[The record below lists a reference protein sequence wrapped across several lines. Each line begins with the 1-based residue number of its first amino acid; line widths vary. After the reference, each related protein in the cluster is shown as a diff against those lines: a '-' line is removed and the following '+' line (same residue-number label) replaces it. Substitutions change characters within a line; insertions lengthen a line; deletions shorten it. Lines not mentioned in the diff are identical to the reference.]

1 MRFSSIIIAIIVCAG
16 IAGFIFRNDIKASI
30 NTSSSNYVE
39 KNEDPA
45 KIENGS
51 KEIKDFNKN
60 TQKSVSVLVQ
70 KSNEQEVTNGILLR
84 GQTEAFKSV
93 QVKAET
99 YGSVISQPIR
109 KGTFVKN
116 GELLCELEVGT
127 KSDVLSEAKEALA
140 LSNDELQ
147 ASINQYQLRI
157 QAAERQKSLLKR
169 GVGTEAAVEAAQLS
183 ASSAETQSLSK
194 RQAVANVE
202 ARINR
207 ATTEL
212 NNTKII
218 APFDGLLETDTAEY
232 GDFMQTGALCGTLL
246 SLNPI
251 KLVGYATETQVSRIE
266 VGTNAGAKLIN
277 GDTVSGNVSFISR
290 SADPTTRTFLVETTV
305 SNDDYNIRE
314 GSTADIYIS
323 LAGVKGHLLPQSSLT
338 LNSSGEL
345 GVRVAINNK
354 AKFIP
359 IQIIRDAEEGIWVT
373 GLPNSAEVIVV
384 GQEYV
389 TDNSNIKVSYKD
401 AK

>member
-1 MRFSSIIIAIIVCAG
+1 MRISSIIIAIIVCAG
-16 IAGFIFRNDIKASI
+16 IAGFIFRND
-30 NTSSSNYVE
+30 
-39 KNEDPA
+39 
-45 KIENGS
+45 
-51 KEIKDFNKN
+51 FNAYLN
-60 TQKSVSVLVQ
+60 TQDVIIEETNEISSELKEKKINKQKAVSVMVK

-99 YGSVISQPIR
+99 SGSVISQPIR

-127 KSDVLSEAKEALA
+127 KSDVLSEAKVALA
-140 LSNDELQ
+140 LSLDELD
-147 ASINQYQLRI
+147 ASIHQYELRV

-169 GVGTEAAVEAAQLS
+169 GVGTEAAVEAAELS

-212 NNTKII
+212 NNTKIV
-218 APFDGLLETDTAEY
+218 APFDGLLESDTAEY
-232 GDFMQTGALCGTLL
+232 GDFMQTGAPCGTLL
-246 SLNPI
+246 ALNPI
-251 KLVGYATETQVSRIE
+251 KLIGYATETQVSKIE
-266 VGTNAGAKLIN
+266 VNTTAGARLIS
-277 GDTVSGNVSFISR
+277 GDTVSGTVSFISR

-305 SNDDYNIRE
+305 PNENYEIRE

-323 LAGVKGHLLPQSSLT
+323 LSGAKGHLLPQSSLT
-338 LNSSGEL
+338 LNSSGVL
-345 GVRVAINNK
+345 GVRIALNDK

-359 IQIIRDAEEGIWVT
+359 INIIRDAEEGVWVT
-373 GLPNSAEVIVV
+373 GLPDTVDVIIV

-389 TDNSNIKVSYKD
+389 TDNSNIKVSYKVSQ
-401 AK
+401 

>member
-1 MRFSSIIIAIIVCAG
+1 MRISSIIIAIIVCAG
-16 IAGFIFRNDIKASI
+16 IAGFIFRND
-30 NTSSSNYVE
+30 
-39 KNEDPA
+39 
-45 KIENGS
+45 
-51 KEIKDFNKN
+51 FNAYLN
-60 TQKSVSVLVQ
+60 TQDVIIEETSEISSELKEKKINKQKAVSVLVQ

-99 YGSVISQPIR
+99 SGSVISQPIR

-127 KSDVLSEAKEALA
+127 KSDVLSEAKVALA
-140 LSNDELQ
+140 LSLDELD
-147 ASINQYQLRI
+147 ASIHQYELRV

-169 GVGTEAAVEAAQLS
+169 GVGTEAAVEAAELS

-218 APFDGLLETDTAEY
+218 APFDGLLESDTAEY
-232 GDFMQTGALCGTLL
+232 GDFMQTGAPCGTLL
-246 SLNPI
+246 ALNPI
-251 KLVGYATETQVSRIE
+251 KLIGYATETQVSKIE
-266 VGTNAGAKLIN
+266 VNTTAGARLIS
-277 GDTVSGNVSFISR
+277 GDTVSGTVSFISR

-305 SNDDYNIRE
+305 PNENYEIRE

-323 LAGVKGHLLPQSSLT
+323 LSGAKGHLLPQSSLT
-338 LNSSGEL
+338 LNSSGVL
-345 GVRVAINNK
+345 GVRIALNDK

-359 IQIIRDAEEGIWVT
+359 INIIRDSEVGVWVT
-373 GLPNSAEVIVV
+373 GLPDTVDVIIV

-389 TDNSNIKVSYKD
+389 TDNSNIKVSYKVSQ
-401 AK
+401 

>member
-1 MRFSSIIIAIIVCAG
+1 MRISSIIIAIIVCAG
-16 IAGFIFRNDIKASI
+16 IAGFIFRND
-30 NTSSSNYVE
+30 
-39 KNEDPA
+39 
-45 KIENGS
+45 
-51 KEIKDFNKN
+51 FNAYLN
-60 TQKSVSVLVQ
+60 TQDVIIEETNEISSELKEKKINKQKAVSVLVQ

-93 QVKAET
+93 KVKAET
-99 YGSVISQPIR
+99 SGSVISQPIR

-127 KSDVLSEAKEALA
+127 KSDVLSEAKVALA
-140 LSNDELQ
+140 LSLDELD
-147 ASINQYQLRI
+147 ASIHQYELRV

-169 GVGTEAAVEAAQLS
+169 GVGTEAAVEAAELS

-218 APFDGLLETDTAEY
+218 APFDGLLESDTAEY
-232 GDFMQTGALCGTLL
+232 GDFMQTGAPCGTLL
-246 SLNPI
+246 ALNPI
-251 KLVGYATETQVSRIE
+251 KLIGYATETQVSKIE
-266 VGTNAGAKLIN
+266 VNTTAGARLIS
-277 GDTVSGNVSFISR
+277 GDTVSGTVSFISR

-305 SNDDYNIRE
+305 PNENYEIRE

-323 LAGVKGHLLPQSSLT
+323 LSGAKGHLLPQSSLT
-338 LNSSGEL
+338 LNSSGVL
-345 GVRVAINNK
+345 GVRIALNDK

-359 IQIIRDAEEGIWVT
+359 INIIRDAEEGVWVT
-373 GLPNSAEVIVV
+373 GLPDTVDVIIV

-389 TDNSNIKVSYKD
+389 TDNSNIKVSYKVSQ
-401 AK
+401 

>member
-1 MRFSSIIIAIIVCAG
+1 MRISSIIIAIIVCAG
-16 IAGFIFRNDIKASI
+16 IAGFIFRND
-30 NTSSSNYVE
+30 
-39 KNEDPA
+39 
-45 KIENGS
+45 
-51 KEIKDFNKN
+51 FNAYLN
-60 TQKSVSVLVQ
+60 TQDVIIEETDEISSELKEKKINKQKAVSVLVQ

-99 YGSVISQPIR
+99 SGSVISQPIR

-127 KSDVLSEAKEALA
+127 KSDVLSEAKVALA
-140 LSNDELQ
+140 LSLDELD
-147 ASINQYQLRI
+147 ASIHQYELRV

-169 GVGTEAAVEAAQLS
+169 GVGTEAAVEAAELS

-212 NNTKII
+212 NNTKIV
-218 APFDGLLETDTAEY
+218 APFDGLLESDTAEY
-232 GDFMQTGALCGTLL
+232 GDFMQTGAPCGTLL
-246 SLNPI
+246 ALNPI
-251 KLVGYATETQVSRIE
+251 KLIGYATETQVSKIE
-266 VGTNAGAKLIN
+266 VNTTAGARLIS
-277 GDTVSGNVSFISR
+277 GDTVSGTVSFISR

-305 SNDDYNIRE
+305 PNENYEIRE

-323 LAGVKGHLLPQSSLT
+323 LSGAKGHLLPQSSLT
-338 LNSSGEL
+338 LNSSGVL
-345 GVRVAINNK
+345 GVRIALNDK

-359 IQIIRDAEEGIWVT
+359 INIIRDAEEGVWVT
-373 GLPNSAEVIVV
+373 GLPDTVDVIIV

-389 TDNSNIKVSYKD
+389 TDNSNIKVSYKVSQ
-401 AK
+401 

>member
-1 MRFSSIIIAIIVCAG
+1 MRISSIIIAIIVCAG
-16 IAGFIFRNDIKASI
+16 IAGFIFRND
-30 NTSSSNYVE
+30 
-39 KNEDPA
+39 
-45 KIENGS
+45 
-51 KEIKDFNKN
+51 FNAYLN
-60 TQKSVSVLVQ
+60 TQDVIIEEINEISSELKEKKINKQKAVSVLVQ

-99 YGSVISQPIR
+99 SGSVISQPIR

-127 KSDVLSEAKEALA
+127 KSDVLSEAKVALA
-140 LSNDELQ
+140 LSLDELD
-147 ASINQYQLRI
+147 ASIHQYELRV

-169 GVGTEAAVEAAQLS
+169 GVGTEAAVEAAELS

-218 APFDGLLETDTAEY
+218 APFDGLLESDTAEY
-232 GDFMQTGALCGTLL
+232 GDFMQTGAPCGTLL
-246 SLNPI
+246 ALNPI
-251 KLVGYATETQVSRIE
+251 KLIGYATETQVSKIE
-266 VGTNAGAKLIN
+266 VNTTAGARLIS
-277 GDTVSGNVSFISR
+277 GDTVSGTVSFISR

-305 SNDDYNIRE
+305 PNENYEIRE

-323 LAGVKGHLLPQSSLT
+323 LAGAKGHLLPQSSLT
-338 LNSSGEL
+338 LNSSGVL
-345 GVRVAINNK
+345 GVRIALDDK

-359 IQIIRDAEEGIWVT
+359 INIIRDAEEGVWVT
-373 GLPNSAEVIVV
+373 GLPDTVDVIIV

-389 TDNSNIKVSYKD
+389 TDNSNIKVSYKVSQ
-401 AK
+401 

>member
-1 MRFSSIIIAIIVCAG
+1 MRISSIIIAIIVCAG
-16 IAGFIFRNDIKASI
+16 IAGFIFRND
-30 NTSSSNYVE
+30 
-39 KNEDPA
+39 
-45 KIENGS
+45 
-51 KEIKDFNKN
+51 FNAYLN
-60 TQKSVSVLVQ
+60 TQDVIIEETNEISSELKEKKINKQKAVSVLVQ

-99 YGSVISQPIR
+99 SGSVISQPIR

-127 KSDVLSEAKEALA
+127 KSDVLSEAKVALA
-140 LSNDELQ
+140 LSLDELD
-147 ASINQYQLRI
+147 ASIHQYELRV

-169 GVGTEAAVEAAQLS
+169 GVGTEAAVEAAELS

-218 APFDGLLETDTAEY
+218 APFDGLLESDTAEY
-232 GDFMQTGALCGTLL
+232 GDFMQTGAPCGTLL
-246 SLNPI
+246 ALNPI
-251 KLVGYATETQVSRIE
+251 KLIGYATETQVSKIE
-266 VGTNAGAKLIN
+266 VNTTAGARLIS
-277 GDTVSGNVSFISR
+277 GDTVSGTVSFISR

-305 SNDDYNIRE
+305 PNENYEIRE

-323 LAGVKGHLLPQSSLT
+323 LSGAKGHLLPQSSLT
-338 LNSSGEL
+338 LNSSGVL
-345 GVRVAINNK
+345 GVRIALNYK

-359 IQIIRDAEEGIWVT
+359 INIIRDAEEGVWVT
-373 GLPNSAEVIVV
+373 GLPDTVDVIIV

-389 TDNSNIKVSYKD
+389 TDNSNIKVSYKVSQ
-401 AK
+401 

>member
-1 MRFSSIIIAIIVCAG
+1 MRISSIIIAIIVCAG
-16 IAGFIFRNDIKASI
+16 IAGFIFRNDLNAHL
-30 NTSSSNYVE
+30 NTQDVIIEETNKISS
-39 KNEDPA
+39 
-45 KIENGS
+45 
-51 KEIKDFNKN
+51 EIKEKKINK
-60 TQKSVSVLVQ
+60 QKAVSVLVQ

-99 YGSVISQPIR
+99 SGSVISQPIR

-127 KSDVLSEAKEALA
+127 KSDVLSEAKVALA
-140 LSNDELQ
+140 LSLDELD
-147 ASINQYQLRI
+147 ASIHQYELRV

-169 GVGTEAAVEAAQLS
+169 GVGTEAAVEAAELS

-218 APFDGLLETDTAEY
+218 APFDGLLESDTAEY
-232 GDFMQTGALCGTLL
+232 GDFMQTGAPCGTLL
-246 SLNPI
+246 ALNPI
-251 KLVGYATETQVSRIE
+251 KLIGYATETQVSKIE
-266 VGTNAGAKLIN
+266 VNTTAGARLIS
-277 GDTVSGNVSFISR
+277 GDTVSGTVSFISR

-305 SNDDYNIRE
+305 PNENYEIRE

-323 LAGVKGHLLPQSSLT
+323 LSGAKGHLLPQSSLT
-338 LNSSGEL
+338 LNSSGVL
-345 GVRVAINNK
+345 GVRIALNDK

-359 IQIIRDAEEGIWVT
+359 INIIRDAEEGVWVT
-373 GLPNSAEVIVV
+373 GLPDTVDVIIV

-389 TDNSNIKVSYKD
+389 TDNSNIKVSYKVSQ
-401 AK
+401 

>member
-1 MRFSSIIIAIIVCAG
+1 MRISSIIIAIIVCAG
-16 IAGFIFRNDIKASI
+16 IAGFIFRNDLNASLNNPNNVTDEIVKTTPEINDENAQNLKA
-30 NTSSSNYVE
+30 
-39 KNEDPA
+39 
-45 KIENGS
+45 
-51 KEIKDFNKN
+51 
-60 TQKSVSVLVQ
+60 VSVLVQ
-70 KSNEQEVTNGILLR
+70 RSNEQEVTNGILLR

-99 YGSVISQPIR
+99 SGSVISQPIR

-127 KSDVLSEAKEALA
+127 KSDVLAEAKEALA
-140 LSNDELQ
+140 LSIDELD
-147 ASINQYQLRI
+147 ASIHQYELRV
-157 QAAERQKSLLKR
+157 QAAERQRSLLKR
-169 GVGTEAAVEAAQLS
+169 GVGTEAAVEAAELS

-207 ATTEL
+207 ATTDL
-212 NNTKII
+212 SNTKII
-218 APFDGLLETDTAEY
+218 APFDGLLESDTVEY
-232 GDFMQTGALCGTLL
+232 GDFMQTGAPCGTLL
-246 SLNPI
+246 ALNPI
-251 KLVGYATETQVSRIE
+251 KLIGYATETQVSKIE
-266 VGTNAGAKLIN
+266 VGTTAGARLISGN
-277 GDTVSGNVSFISR
+277 NVSGTVSFISR

-305 SNDDYNIRE
+305 SNDGYEIRE

-338 LNSSGEL
+338 LNSAGEL

-359 IQIIRDAEEGIWVT
+359 IEIIRDAEEGIWVT
-373 GLPNSAEVIVV
+373 GLPSSAEVIVV

-389 TDNSNIKVSYKD
+389 TDNSNIKVSYK
-401 AK
+401 ASE